1 MSSSVPPTGNPTTSP
16 QTGQAGSAAAR
27 ILLVDDDPINQM
39 VAIGLL
45 RRRGWEA
52 TAAAN
57 GKEALQ
63 VLAQQRF
70 DLILMD
76 LQMPELDGFQTA
88 SIIRQN
94 EAAPPPPEA
103 SARETTVAIRET
115 HHHRSPHIPIIALTT
130 ASQPGVWEKCLAA
143 GMDDFLNK
151 PVNPREL
158 YGMIEKYLGGARK

>member
-1 MSSSVPPTGNPTTSP
+1 MSSSVSPTGNPTTSA
-16 QTGQAGSAAAR
+16 QKGQAGSASAR

-39 VAIGLL
+39 VALGLL

-63 VLAQQRF
+63 VLAKQQF

-94 EAAPPPPEA
+94 EAGPPPEA
-103 SARETTVAIRET
+103 SGHETALNMRETNLSRGK
-115 HHHRSPHIPIIALTT
+115 HIPIIALTT
-130 ASQPGVWEKCLAA
+130 ASQPGMRQKCLA
-143 GMDDFLNK
+143 
-151 PVNPREL
+151 
-158 YGMIEKYLGGARK
+158 

>member
-1 MSSSVPPTGNPTTSP
+1 MSASVSPTGNPTTSP
-16 QTGQAGSAAAR
+16 QTGQAGTAAAR
-27 ILLVDDDPINQM
+27 ILLVDDDPINQL
-39 VAIGLL
+39 VALGLL

-57 GKEALQ
+57 GKEALE

-94 EAAPPPPEA
+94 EAGPRPEA
-103 SARETTVAIRET
+103 SARETTSAMRET
-115 HHHRSPHIPIIALTT
+115 THICGGHIPIIALTT
-130 ASQPGVWEKCLAA
+130 ASQPGVREKCLAA

-158 YGMIEKYLGGARK
+158 YGMIEKYLGGPRK

>member
-1 MSSSVPPTGNPTTSP
+1 MSSSVSPAGNPTTSP
-16 QTGQAGSAAAR
+16 QTGQAGSAASR

-57 GKEALQ
+57 GKEALE

-94 EAAPPPPEA
+94 EAGPPPEA
-103 SARETTVAIRET
+103 SPIETTVAMRET
-115 HHHRSPHIPIIALTT
+115 HDSRTQHIPIIALTT
-130 ASQPGVWEKCLAA
+130 ASQPGVREKCLAA

-158 YGMIEKYLGGARK
+158 YGMIEKYLGGPRK

>member
-1 MSSSVPPTGNPTTSP
+1 MSSSASPSGNPTTAQQPTKPGAS
-16 QTGQAGSAAAR
+16 AR

-39 VAIGLL
+39 VALGLL

-63 VLAQQRF
+63 VLAQQQF

-94 EAAPPPPEA
+94 EAGPPPDA
-103 SARETTVAIRET
+103 SGQETLNMRETNNSRGK
-115 HHHRSPHIPIIALTT
+115 HIPIIALTT
-130 ASQPGVWEKCLAA
+130 ASQPGVREKCLAA

-158 YGMIEKYLGGARK
+158 YGMIEKYLGGPRK

>member
-1 MSSSVPPTGNPTTSP
+1 MSASVSPTGNPTTSP
-16 QTGQAGSAAAR
+16 QTGQAGSASAR

-39 VAIGLL
+39 VAVGLL

-94 EAAPPPPEA
+94 EAGPPPEA
-103 SARETTVAIRET
+103 SPRETTLAMRET
-115 HHHRSPHIPIIALTT
+115 THGHSVHIPIIALTT
-130 ASQPGVWEKCLAA
+130 ASQPGVREKCLAA

-158 YGMIEKYLGGARK
+158 YGMIEKYLGSPRK

>member
-1 MSSSVPPTGNPTTSP
+1 MSSSASPPGNPTTASQP
-16 QTGQAGSAAAR
+16 TKPGAASAR

-39 VAIGLL
+39 VALGLL

-63 VLAQQRF
+63 VLTQQRF

-88 SIIRQN
+88 SIIREK
-94 EAAPPPPEA
+94 EAGPPPEA
-103 SARETTVAIRET
+103 SARETTLNMRET
-115 HHHRSPHIPIIALTT
+115 SHSQHIPIIALTT
-130 ASQPGVWEKCLAA
+130 TSKPGVREKYLAA

-158 YGMIEKYLGGARK
+158 YGMIEKYLGCPRK

>member
-1 MSSSVPPTGNPTTSP
+1 MSASVSPTGNPTTSP
-16 QTGQAGSAAAR
+16 QTGQAASASAR

-39 VAIGLL
+39 VAVGLL

-57 GKEALQ
+57 GKEALK

-94 EAAPPPPEA
+94 EAGPPPEA
-103 SARETTVAIRET
+103 SARETALAMRET
-115 HHHRSPHIPIIALTT
+115 TRSSSGHIPIIALTT
-130 ASQPGVWEKCLAA
+130 ASQPGVREKCLAA

-158 YGMIEKYLGGARK
+158 YGMIEKYLSGPRK

>member
-1 MSSSVPPTGNPTTSP
+1 MSSSTGNPTTSP
-16 QTGQAGSAAAR
+16 QSGQAGTASTR

-57 GKEALQ
+57 GKEALE

-88 SIIRQN
+88 SIIRQH
-94 EAAPPPPEA
+94 EAEPKPEA
-103 SARETTVAIRET
+103 SPRETAVAMRESDDG
-115 HHHRSPHIPIIALTT
+115 RAQHIPIIALTT
-130 ASQPGVWEKCLAA
+130 ASQPGVREKCLAA

-158 YGMIEKYLGGARK
+158 YGMIEKYLGGPRR

>member
-1 MSSSVPPTGNPTTSP
+1 MSSPVPPTGN
-16 QTGQAGSAAAR
+16 QTNSAAASQAGSPPAR

-39 VAIGLL
+39 VALGLL

-52 TAAAN
+52 AAAAN

-63 VLAQQRF
+63 ALSQQRF

-94 EAAPPPPEA
+94 EAGSTPPPN
-103 SARETTVAIRET
+103 ARETAIAVREKIS
-115 HHHRSPHIPIIALTT
+115 SPTGHIPIIAH
-130 ASQPGVWEKCLAA
+130 G
-143 GMDDFLNK
+143 D
-151 PVNPREL
+151 
-158 YGMIEKYLGGARK
+158 GGFA

>member
-1 MSSSVPPTGNPTTSP
+1 
-16 QTGQAGSAAAR
+16 
-27 ILLVDDDPINQM
+27 M
-39 VAIGLL
+39 VAVGLL

-57 GKEALQ
+57 GKEALK

-94 EAAPPPPEA
+94 EAGPPPEA
-103 SARETTVAIRET
+103 SARETARAMRET
-115 HHHRSPHIPIIALTT
+115 THSSIGHIPIIALTT
-130 ASQPGVWEKCLAA
+130 ASQPGVREKCLAA

-158 YGMIEKYLGGARK
+158 YGMIEKYLGGPRK

>member
-1 MSSSVPPTGNPTTSP
+1 MSSSVSPAGNPTTSP

-57 GKEALQ
+57 GKEALE

-94 EAAPPPPEA
+94 EAGPPPEA
-103 SARETTVAIRET
+103 SPIETTVAMRET
-115 HHHRSPHIPIIALTT
+115 HDSRTQHIPIIALTT
-130 ASQPGVWEKCLAA
+130 ASQPGVREKCLAA

-158 YGMIEKYLGGARK
+158 YGMIEKYLGGPRK

>member
-1 MSSSVPPTGNPTTSP
+1 MSSSASPTGKPTTTP
-16 QTGQAGSAAAR
+16 QTGQAGAATAR

-39 VAIGLL
+39 VALGLL
-45 RRRGWEA
+45 RRRGWDA

-88 SIIRQN
+88 TIIRQN
-94 EAAPPPPEA
+94 EAAPPPEA
-103 SARETTVAIRET
+103 STRESALNMRESN
-115 HHHRSPHIPIIALTT
+115 HSRSEHIPIIALTT
-130 ASQPGVWEKCLAA
+130 ASQPGVREKCLAA

-158 YGMIEKYLGGARK
+158 YGMIEKYLGGPRK

>member
-1 MSSSVPPTGNPTTSP
+1 MSASVSPTGNPTTSP
-16 QTGQAGSAAAR
+16 QTGQAASASAR

-39 VAIGLL
+39 VALGLL

-94 EAAPPPPEA
+94 EAGPPPEA
-103 SARETTVAIRET
+103 SPRETTLAMRET
-115 HHHRSPHIPIIALTT
+115 THGHSVHIPIIALTT
-130 ASQPGVWEKCLAA
+130 ASQPGVREKCLAS

-158 YGMIEKYLGGARK
+158 YGMIEKYLGGPRK

>member
-1 MSSSVPPTGNPTTSP
+1 MSSSVSPTGNPTPPS
-16 QTGQAGSAAAR
+16 QTGQAGSPSAR

-63 VLAQQRF
+63 VLEQQRF

-94 EAAPPPPEA
+94 EAGQPLEA
-103 SARETTVAIRET
+103 SARETALNMRET
-115 HHHRSPHIPIIALTT
+115 SHSQHIPIIAPT
-130 ASQPGVWEKCLAA
+130 
-143 GMDDFLNK
+143 
-151 PVNPREL
+151 
-158 YGMIEKYLGGARK
+158 

>member
-1 MSSSVPPTGNPTTSP
+1 MSSSVSPTGNPPSSP
-16 QTGQAGSAAAR
+16 QAGQAGSASAR

-39 VAIGLL
+39 VALGLL

-88 SIIRQN
+88 TIIRQN
-94 EAAPPPPEA
+94 EAAPPPEA
-103 SARETTVAIRET
+103 STRESALNMRESN
-115 HHHRSPHIPIIALTT
+115 HSRSEHIPIIALTT
-130 ASQPGVWEKCLAA
+130 ASQPGVREKCLAA

-158 YGMIEKYLGGARK
+158 YGMIEKYLGGPRK

>member
-1 MSSSVPPTGNPTTSP
+1 MSSSVSPTGNPTTST

-57 GKEALQ
+57 GKEALE

-94 EAAPPPPEA
+94 EAGPPPEA
-103 SARETTVAIRET
+103 SSLETTVAMRER
-115 HHHRSPHIPIIALTT
+115 HDSRSQHIPIIALTT
-130 ASQPGVWEKCLAA
+130 ASQPGVREKCLAA

-158 YGMIEKYLGGARK
+158 YGMIEKYLGGPRK

>member
-1 MSSSVPPTGNPTTSP
+1 MSSTAPPTGNPTTSP
-16 QTGQAGSAAAR
+16 QKGEAGSASAR

-39 VAIGLL
+39 VALGLL

-52 TAAAN
+52 MAAAN

-63 VLAQQRF
+63 VLSQQRF

-94 EAAPPPPEA
+94 EAGPPPEA
-103 SARETTVAIRET
+103 STRDTTLAMRQAIPNHT
-115 HHHRSPHIPIIALTT
+115 GHIPIIALTT
-130 ASQPGVWEKCLAA
+130 ASQPGVREKCIAA

-158 YGMIEKYLGGARK
+158 YGMIEKYIGGARK

>member
-1 MSSSVPPTGNPTTSP
+1 MSSSTGSPTTSP
-16 QTGQAGSAAAR
+16 QTGQAGSASAR

-57 GKEALQ
+57 GKEALL
-63 VLAQQRF
+63 VLAKQQF

-103 SARETTVAIRET
+103 SARETTVAMREN
-115 HHHRSPHIPIIALTT
+115 RGPHIPIIALTT
-130 ASQPGVWEKCLAA
+130 ASQPGVREKCLAA

-158 YGMIEKYLGGARK
+158 YGMIEKYLGGPRK

>member
-1 MSSSVPPTGNPTTSP
+1 MSASVSPTGNPTTSP
-16 QTGQAGSAAAR
+16 QTGQAGSPSAR

-63 VLAQQRF
+63 VLEQQRF

-94 EAAPPPPEA
+94 EAGPPPEA
-103 SARETTVAIRET
+103 SPRETTLAMRET
-115 HHHRSPHIPIIALTT
+115 THGHSVHIPIIALTT
-130 ASQPGVWEKCLAA
+130 ASQPGVREKCLAA

-158 YGMIEKYLGGARK
+158 YGMIEKYLGGPRK

>member
-1 MSSSVPPTGNPTTSP
+1 MSSTFPPTGNPTTAP
-16 QTGQAGSAAAR
+16 QKGEAGTASAR

-39 VAIGLL
+39 VALGLL

-52 TAAAN
+52 MAAAN

-63 VLAQQRF
+63 VLSQQRF

-94 EAAPPPPEA
+94 EAGPPPEA
-103 SARETTVAIRET
+103 SPRDTTLAMRQTAPNHTE
-115 HHHRSPHIPIIALTT
+115 HIPIIALTT
-130 ASQPGVWEKCLAA
+130 ASQPGVREKCIAA

-158 YGMIEKYLGGARK
+158 YGMIEKYIGGARK